1 MGQQARALTESE
13 KKGKREGIIV
23 IRCRVCV
30 IKCRLRNDTCMLMI
44 LYDYSYL

>member
-1 MGQQARALTESE
+1 MGQQARAFTKSE

-30 IKCRLRNDTCMLMI
+30 IKRRLRNDTCMLMI